1 MKKKLFSLAAVLIL
15 SCMLLAGCQSK
26 MVPADQV
33 TGALFE
39 LVAMDDASAIQEL
52 LGFESEEDVRSSLME
67 DSSDLVSGLEEM
79 FTGAGITFTQDELD
93 EMKGSLLTML
103 RKMPYT
109 AEITSEDS
117 DQTVVT
123 LTINGFSMAEMSE
136 IAVNVQQDVV
146 ASLSEEEQ
154 MLIASG
160 DEQAVSDF
168 MRQYMKDYMTAV
180 GEMEPMEETTEV
192 TVTCEKFRV
201 DVSGEEKV
209 VWMPADVDQFS
220 ADVEA
225 AVLQ

>member
-93 EMKGSLLTML
+93 EMKGSLLAML

-109 AEITSEDS
+109 AEITSEDA
-117 DQTVVT
+117 
-123 LTINGFSMAEMSE
+123 I
-136 IAVNVQQDVV
+136 
-146 ASLSEEEQ
+146 
-154 MLIASG
+154 
-160 DEQAVSDF
+160 
-168 MRQYMKDYMTAV
+168 RQ
-180 GEMEPMEETTEV
+180 
-192 TVTCEKFRV
+192 
-201 DVSGEEKV
+201 
-209 VWMPADVDQFS
+209 W
-220 ADVEA
+220 
-225 AVLQ
+225 

>member
-1 MKKKLFSLAAVLIL
+1 M
-15 SCMLLAGCQSK
+15 
-26 MVPADQV
+26 
-33 TGALFE
+33 
-39 LVAMDDASAIQEL
+39 
-52 LGFESEEDVRSSLME
+52 
-67 DSSDLVSGLEEM
+67 
-79 FTGAGITFTQDELD
+79 
-93 EMKGSLLTML
+93 
-103 RKMPYT
+103 
-109 AEITSEDS
+109 
-117 DQTVVT
+117 VT

-146 ASLSEEEQ
+146 ASLSEEDQ

>member
-109 AEITSEDS
+109 AEYIQKEYSDSARPDSEHLPCGRNSPKNGITLHSA
-117 DQTVVT
+117 
-123 LTINGFSMAEMSE
+123 I
-136 IAVNVQQDVV
+136 
-146 ASLSEEEQ
+146 
-154 MLIASG
+154 
-160 DEQAVSDF
+160 
-168 MRQYMKDYMTAV
+168 Y
-180 GEMEPMEETTEV
+180 
-192 TVTCEKFRV
+192 
-201 DVSGEEKV
+201 
-209 VWMPADVDQFS
+209 MPARTDHTIF
-220 ADVEA
+220 
-225 AVLQ
+225 L